1 MAALD
6 KVVRMTG
13 EGKTPES
20 PKAARAAS
28 RTLDILEFVDR
39 QALPV
44 SAASIGAACAIP
56 RSTLR
61 DLLRMLQARG
71 YLVYREAERGW
82 VSGQRLQGSRI
93 GGLGF
98 EHGFAVL
105 ELFSAGGG
113 GLTVEDIVERSSGL
127 SCEVV
132 GRILAGLATFGL
144 VVVCSDGSYA
154 PGRRL
159 LGLASRIGWI
169 EMLQVAARPCLTRLR
184 DESGETSSLLLEDS
198 GQALYLDQVESPF
211 ELRCRGWVG
220 RRVPLENT
228 SVGAAF
234 GDPSRSHIVA
244 DAVEAGVTAIA
255 CAVPGI
261 EPAVGVSII
270 GPSWRLEERGL
281 DQLAQLVE
289 SAAKELAE
297 ADAAARLRAR

>member
-1 MAALD
+1 LGAKD

-13 EGKTPES
+13 NDRPPES
-20 PKAARAAS
+20 ARAARAAS

-39 QALPV
+39 QALAV
-44 SAASIGAACAIP
+44 SAAAIGAACGIP

-71 YLVYREAERGW
+71 YLVYRAGEKGW
-82 VSGQRLQGSRI
+82 ASGQRIQGSRAES
-93 GGLGF
+93 LEF

-105 ELFSAGGG
+105 ELFSARGG
-113 GLTVEDIVERSSGL
+113 GLTVEDIVERSPGL
-127 SCEVV
+127 SGEVV
-132 GRILAGLATFGL
+132 ERTLAGLAAYGL
-144 VVVCSDGSYA
+144 VVACSDGSYA

-159 LGLASRIGWI
+159 LGLASRIGWV
-169 EMLQVAARPCLTRLR
+169 ETLQVAARPCLTRLR

-198 GQALYLDQVESPF
+198 GQALYLDQVESRF

-220 RRVPLENT
+220 RRVPLQGT

-234 GDPSRSHIVA
+234 GDPSRPHVVA

-281 DQLAQLVE
+281 DQLARLVE
-289 SAAKELAE
+289 SAAEELAE
-297 ADAAARLRAR
+297 ADAAARPPAR

>member
-1 MAALD
+1 
-6 KVVRMTG
+6 
-13 EGKTPES
+13 
-20 PKAARAAS
+20 
-28 RTLDILEFVDR
+28 
-39 QALPV
+39 
-44 SAASIGAACAIP
+44 
-56 RSTLR
+56 
-61 DLLRMLQARG
+61 
-71 YLVYREAERGW
+71 
-82 VSGQRLQGSRI
+82 
-93 GGLGF
+93 
-98 EHGFAVL
+98 
-105 ELFSAGGG
+105 
-113 GLTVEDIVERSSGL
+113 
-127 SCEVV
+127 
-132 GRILAGLATFGL
+132 
-144 VVVCSDGSYA
+144 
-154 PGRRL
+154 
-159 LGLASRIGWI
+159 
-169 EMLQVAARPCLTRLR
+169 MLQVAARPCLTRLR